1 MATYE
6 NRRVW
11 SVTDAQAQL
20 PELLR
25 LAEVEG
31 PQYIGG
37 GHTFVVTSAD
47 PKPNPTEHRQSLGQW
62 LVDNIPRGTS
72 LDIPGDRRSQRPV
85 PFAEPKDE

>member
-6 NRRVW
+6 NRRMW
-11 SVTDAQAQL
+11 SVTDAQAHL

-31 PQYIGG
+31 PQYIGA

-47 PKPNPTEHRQSLGQW
+47 PEPNQTEHRQPLGHW
-62 LVDNIPRGTS
+62 LVDNIPRGTN
-72 LDIPGDRRSQRPV
+72 LEIPGDRHSRRPT
-85 PFAEPKDE
+85 PFSEPADE